1 MSFMF
6 NPYPYDDA
14 NAVNRP
20 VLEPATVSALT
31 VGNAAVIRSLVK
43 ALRDRAA
50 KKENGSLFIALD
62 GYVGTDWSRSLE
74 LLADALSGEG
84 MTLCATDVSAWY
96 KSSEELEGL
105 LAENLPMDRVI
116 DPVLL
121 FGKAF
126 GGDMNDL
133 FDAKR
138 LSEQKAAWLKQKN
151 TETGGGQRVVCV
163 YGCGAACGPL
173 KELYDVIAYYD
184 LTPLHVTLRIQAGAV
199 KPLGDTG
206 KRATS
211 YIFRRLYYF
220 DYEIAMQH
228 RDDLIRSGDLT
239 FYIDGNAPNCLK
251 LLPLGAFKNVLSTLT
266 GYPFRCK
273 PVYLEG
279 VWGGFFIKKLR
290 GLPEDMRN
298 CAWVFDLIPNEVSV
312 LVKVG
317 QHTLEVPYPTF
328 FRAMPKEI
336 MGAES
341 VRRFGHIFPIRFNY
355 DDTFAGDGNMSI
367 QVHPP
372 ADYTKKNFN
381 EPVQQDESYYV
392 VKTGGSRTYLGFK
405 DDAVVEDFFAKVRQ
419 SETQREPFDY
429 ERYVNSFE
437 SKQGDQFLLP
447 GGTLHASGKNQVV
460 LEIGSTTIGSYTFKM
475 YDYLRLDL
483 NGTPRPI
490 HSQHGMNVVNTSCRR
505 SAIDGVLRP
514 QPRVVREGPGWRE
527 VIVGEHEKIFFS
539 LRRLEF
545 ERCIQDDTA
554 GKFNVLV
561 LVEGEEVLV
570 YALDNPEHCYRMKA
584 CDMVVVPA
592 ALGRYGIINL
602 SNVPCKV
609 TKTHLK

>member
-6 NPYPYDDA
+6 NPYPFDDVT
-14 NAVNRP
+14 AVNRP
-20 VLEPATVSALT
+20 MLPPETVSALT
-31 VGNAAVIRSLVK
+31 AGTVAVVRTLANALC
-43 ALRDRAA
+43 DRVA
-50 KKENGSLFIALD
+50 KRHEGCLFVALD
-62 GYVGTDWSRSLE
+62 GYVGTDWQRSLS
-74 LLADALSGEG
+74 LLSDMLAEEGLTLSTVDVAEWYKTSGE
-84 MTLCATDVSAWY
+84 L
-96 KSSEELEGL
+96 EEL
-105 LAENLPMDRVI
+105 LAENLPMDRMI

-126 GGDMNDL
+126 DGDINDL
-133 FDAKR
+133 FDDKR
-138 LSEQKAAWLKQKN
+138 LVGQKALWLGQK
-151 TETGGGQRVVCV
+151 TDHAASSRVVCI
-163 YGCGAACGPL
+163 YGCGAACGLL

-184 LTPLHVTLRIQAGAV
+184 LTPLHVTLRVQAGAI

-206 KRATS
+206 KRTIN

-220 DYEIAMQH
+220 DYEIAMRH
-228 RDDLIRSGDLT
+228 REDLIRNGDLT

-251 LLPLGAFKNVLSTLT
+251 LLPMTAFKNVLSTLT

-290 GLPEDMRN
+290 RLPEDMRN

-312 LVKVG
+312 LVKIG

-328 FRAMPKEI
+328 FRAMAEEL

-341 VRRFGHIFPIRFNY
+341 VRRFGSVFPIRFNY
-355 DDTFAGDGNMSI
+355 DDTFAGNGNMSV

-372 ADYTKKNFN
+372 ADYTKANFN

-392 VKTGGSRTYLGFK
+392 VKTGGSRTYLGFT
-405 DDAVVEDFFAKVRQ
+405 DDAVIEDFFAKVRLA
-419 SETQREPFDY
+419 ETKREPFDY

-483 NGTPRPI
+483 NGVPRPI
-490 HSQHGMNVVNTSCRR
+490 HSRHGMNVVNTSYRR

-514 QPRVVREGPGWRE
+514 QPRVVRQGPGWRE
-527 VIVGEHEKIFFS
+527 VVVGEHEKIYFS

-545 ERCIQDDTA
+545 DRCVQDDTA

-570 YALDNPEHCYRMKA
+570 YALENPEHCYLMKT

-602 SNVPCKV
+602 GNAPCKV

>member
-6 NPYPYDDA
+6 TPYPYDDA
-14 NAVNRP
+14 NAINRP
-20 VLEPATVSALT
+20 VLPPETVSALT
-31 VGNAAVIRSLVK
+31 VGTTAVARTL
-43 ALRDRAA
+43 ANTLRDRAA
-50 KKENGSLFIALD
+50 EKNGGCLFIALD
-62 GYVGTDWSRSLE
+62 GYVGTDWTRSLE
-74 LLADALSGEG
+74 LLTDALDGEG
-84 MTLCATDVSAWY
+84 MTLSATAIAEWY
-96 KSSEELEGL
+96 KTSKELEGL
-105 LAENLPMDRVI
+105 LAENLPTDRAI

-126 GGDMNDL
+126 HGDINDL
-133 FDAKR
+133 FDARR
-138 LSEQKAAWLKQKN
+138 LAAQKASWLKQKK
-151 TETGGGQRVVCV
+151 EKAEAGHVVCI

-184 LTPLHVTLRIQAGAV
+184 LTPLHVTLRVQAGAV

-206 KRATS
+206 KRTTS

-220 DYEIAMQH
+220 DYEIAMRH
-228 RDDLIRSGDLT
+228 REELIRNGDLT

-251 LLPLGAFKNVLSTLT
+251 LLPMGAFKNVLSTLT
-266 GYPFRCK
+266 CYPFRCK

-328 FRAMPKEI
+328 FRAMAEEL
-336 MGAES
+336 MGTES
-341 VRRFGHIFPIRFNY
+341 VRRFGSVFPIRFNY
-355 DDTFAGDGNMSI
+355 DDTFAGNGNMSV

-372 ADYTKKNFN
+372 AEYTKTNFN

-405 DDAVVEDFFAKVRQ
+405 DDAVIEDFFAKVRLA
-419 SETQREPFDY
+419 ETKREPFDY

-483 NGTPRPI
+483 NGVPRPI
-490 HSQHGMNVVNTSCRR
+490 HSQHGMNVVNTSYRR

-514 QPRVVREGPGWRE
+514 QPQVVREGPGWRE
-527 VIVGEHEKIFFS
+527 VIVGEHEKIYFS

-545 ERCIQDDTA
+545 DRCIQDDTA
-554 GKFNVLV
+554 GTFNVLV

-570 YALDNPEHCYRMKA
+570 YALDNPEHCYRMKT

-602 SNVPCKV
+602 GNAPCKV